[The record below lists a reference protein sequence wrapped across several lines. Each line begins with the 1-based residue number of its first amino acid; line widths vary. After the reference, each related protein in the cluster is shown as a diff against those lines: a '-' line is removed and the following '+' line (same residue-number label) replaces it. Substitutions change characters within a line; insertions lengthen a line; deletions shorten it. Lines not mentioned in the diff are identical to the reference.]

1 MVKTSMKSNPGLWKR
16 VVREVKA
23 SSKGGK
29 PNQWS
34 ARKAQ
39 IAVRRYKDL
48 GGSYR
53 GSKSPSN
60 SLSKWTREDWGTKSG
75 KNSIVGRG
83 ATGERYLPRKAREAL
98 SDSEYAAT
106 SAKKRSGMR
115 SGRQFVSQPDSIA
128 RKTAKYRE

>member
-1 MVKTSMKSNPGLWKR
+1 MVKTSAKSNPGLWKR

-60 SLSKWTREDWGTKSG
+60 SLAKWTREDWGTKSG

-98 SDSEYAAT
+98 SNSEYAAT
-106 SAKKRSGMR
+106 SAKKRAGIKT
-115 SGRQFVSQPDSIA
+115 GRQFVRQPESIA
-128 RKTAKYRE
+128 SKTAKYR